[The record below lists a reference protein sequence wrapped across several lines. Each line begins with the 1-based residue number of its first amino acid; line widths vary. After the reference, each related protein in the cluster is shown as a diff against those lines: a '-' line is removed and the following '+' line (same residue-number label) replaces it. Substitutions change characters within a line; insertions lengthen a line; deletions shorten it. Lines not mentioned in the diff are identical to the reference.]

1 VLQVEIQVSLILT
14 HNKYM
19 KNLSHYQRVIFLT
32 LAFFA
37 LVIIVAIF
45 HENGI
50 LTVHKLERE
59 LNEFESNNK
68 NLNQKNEKIRFEIER
83 LKSDPSSIEI
93 LAREKLN
100 MVRPGETV
108 YQIVPLEKNL
118 SLPPEK

>member
-1 VLQVEIQVSLILT
+1 
-14 HNKYM
+14 M

-37 LVIIVAIF
+37 LVIIVAVF

-50 LTVHKLERE
+50 LTVHKFEQE
-59 LNEFESNNK
+59 LSEFEANNE
-68 NLNQKNEKIRFEIER
+68 NLNQKNEKLRFEIER
-83 LKSDPSSIEI
+83 LKSDPSSIEV

-108 YQIVPLEKNL
+108 YQIIPLEKNL